1 MAKRYLSEAKTGGH
15 YALQGNLGTIT
26 YPTVN
31 NDKTSGS
38 EPVKRLKQHVIWGQR
53 GSFIL
58 AATGSAVGLG
68 NIWKFPY
75 ITGEN
80 GGGAFVLM
88 YLCCILLIGMPIMM
102 AEILMGRRARAN
114 PILATAELCET
125 AKVSKAWTIIGW
137 MGALAGLVI
146 LSFYTVIAGWTLEY
160 LSQALNGRFT
170 GLTGDSSQQLF
181 DGLLGNF
188 DLMLQWHT
196 AFTLMTV
203 IILALGVSRG
213 LESAVRLM
221 MPLLMLLLLC
231 LLVYAIMEG
240 EFATS
245 LRFMFSFNPEDI
257 SWESALIAMGHSFF
271 TLSLGMGAIMAYG
284 AYMPSNQSVGQTVL
298 TVALLDTL
306 IALIAG
312 VAIFAF
318 VFATPGIAAGHGP
331 GLMFVTLPVA
341 FGNMSAGLVVGSIF
355 FAMVVL
361 AAWTSTISLL
371 EPGVAYLNERFGLH
385 RVLSSVLLGAI
396 AWALGIGSLLSFNDW
411 ADKPFLWGKTW
422 FDSMDFIATN
432 IMLPLG
438 GLLIALFVGWKL
450 RDEHLLHELKYE
462 SSWLLRW
469 WRPVLRYLSPLAVLI
484 VLINGVFP
492 VLRGVLVE

>member
-1 MAKRYLSEAKTGGH
+1 M
-15 YALQGNLGTIT
+15 
-26 YPTVN
+26 
-31 NDKTSGS
+31 
-38 EPVKRLKQHVIWGQR
+38 KRLKQHVIWGQR

-88 YLCCILLIGMPIMM
+88 YLVCILLIGIPIMM

-114 PILATAELCET
+114 PILATAELCE
-125 AKVSKAWTIIGW
+125 AAGASRLWTGIGW

-160 LSQALNGRFT
+160 IVAAVSGEFT
-170 GLTGDSSQQLF
+170 GLTGETSKQLF
-181 DGLLGNF
+181 DRLLA
-188 DLMLQWHT
+188 DPDKMLLWHT
-196 AFTLMTV
+196 LFTLMTV
-203 IILALGVSRG
+203 VILALGVTRG
-213 LESAVRLM
+213 LESSVRVM
-221 MPLLMLLLLC
+221 MPLLFVLLLV
-231 LLVYAIMEG
+231 LLGYAAVEG

-245 LRFMFSFNPEDI
+245 LRFMFSFNPQDI

-284 AYMPSNQSVGQTVL
+284 AYMPSNQSVSRTVL
-298 TVALLDTL
+298 YVALLDTL
-306 IALIAG
+306 VALVAG
-312 VAIFAF
+312 VTIFAL
-318 VFATPGIAAGHGP
+318 VFATPGISPGSGP

-341 FGNMSAGLVVGSIF
+341 FGNMSAGLVFGAVF
-355 FAMVVL
+355 FVMVML

-371 EPGVAYLNERFGLH
+371 EPGVAYLNERFGFN
-385 RVLSSVLLGAI
+385 RVAASVLLGVV
-396 AWALGIGSLLSFNDW
+396 AWVMGLGSVWSFNEW
-411 ADKPFLWGKTW
+411 SGKQFLWGKSY

-438 GLLIALFVGWKL
+438 GVLIALFVGWKL
-450 RDEHLLHELKYE
+450 RDHHILHELVSE
-462 SSWLLRW
+462 PPRLIRW
-469 WRPVLRYLSPLAVLI
+469 WRPVLKFISPIAVLV
-484 VLINGVFP
+484 VLINGIFP
-492 VLRGVLVE
+492 VLRAVFVE

>member
-1 MAKRYLSEAKTGGH
+1 M
-15 YALQGNLGTIT
+15 
-26 YPTVN
+26 
-31 NDKTSGS
+31 
-38 EPVKRLKQHVIWGQR
+38 RLKQHVIWGQR

-88 YLCCILLIGMPIMM
+88 YLACILLIGIPIMM
-102 AEILMGRRARAN
+102 GEILMGRRARAN

-125 AKVSKAWTIIGW
+125 AGASKGWTVIGW

-160 LSQALNGRFT
+160 VENAITGKFVGLDGEGSQR
-170 GLTGDSSQQLF
+170 LF
-181 DGLLGNF
+181 DGLLA
-188 DLMLQWHT
+188 DKVKLLQWHT

-203 IILALGVSRG
+203 AILALGVTRG
-213 LESAVRLM
+213 LESAVRVM
-221 MPLLMLLLLC
+221 MPALFVLLLV
-231 LLVYAIMEG
+231 LLGYAAVEG
-240 EFATS
+240 EFVTS
-245 LRFMFSFNPEDI
+245 LRFMFSFNPEDL
-257 SWESALIAMGHSFF
+257 SWEAALIAMGHSFF

-298 TVALLDTL
+298 MVALLDTL
-306 IALIAG
+306 VALVAG

-318 VFATPGIAAGHGP
+318 VFATPGISPGAGP

-341 FGNMSAGLVVGSIF
+341 FGNMSAGIVIGVIF
-355 FAMVVL
+355 FVMVIL

-371 EPGVAYLNERFGLH
+371 EPGVAYLNERFGLS
-385 RVLSSVLLGAI
+385 RILASLLLGAV
-396 AWALGIGSLLSFNDW
+396 AWTLGLGSVLSFNDW
-411 ADKPFLWGKTW
+411 SDKQFLWGKSY
-422 FDSMDFIATN
+422 FDSMDFLATN

-438 GLLIALFVGWKL
+438 GVLIALFVGWKL
-450 RDEHLLHELKYE
+450 RDEHLLHELKFE
-462 SSWLLRW
+462 SAALLRW
-469 WRPVLRYLSPLAVLI
+469 WRPILKYLSPVAVLI

-492 VLRGVLVE
+492 ILRGVFVE

>member
-1 MAKRYLSEAKTGGH
+1 M
-15 YALQGNLGTIT
+15 
-26 YPTVN
+26 
-31 NDKTSGS
+31 
-38 EPVKRLKQHVIWGQR
+38 KRLKQHVIWGQR

-88 YLCCILLIGMPIMM
+88 YLCCILLIGVPIMM

-160 LSQALNGRFT
+160 LSEALDGRFA
-170 GLTGDSSQQLF
+170 GLTGDSSQALF
-181 DGLLGNF
+181 DGLLANT
-188 DLMLQWHT
+188 DQMLQWHT
-196 AFTLMTV
+196 VFTAMTV
-203 IILALGVSRG
+203 VILALGVSRG
-213 LESAVRLM
+213 LESSVRFM
-221 MPLLMLLLLC
+221 MPMLFVLLLV
-231 LLVYAIMEG
+231 LLGYAMMEG
-240 EFATS
+240 EFVTS
-245 LRFMFSFNPEDI
+245 LRFMFSFNPQDL
-257 SWESALIAMGHSFF
+257 SWEAALTAMGHSFF

-298 TVALLDTL
+298 LVALLDTL
-306 IALIAG
+306 VALVAG

-318 VFATPGIAAGHGP
+318 VFATPGISAGSGP

-341 FGNMSAGLVVGSIF
+341 FGNMSAGLVIGSVF
-355 FAMVVL
+355 FVMVML

-371 EPGVAYLNERFGLH
+371 EPGVAYLNERFGLP
-385 RVLSSVLLGAI
+385 RVLASLLLGMI
-396 AWALGIGSLLSFNDW
+396 AWTMGLGSIWSFNDW
-411 ADKPFLWGKTW
+411 A
-422 FDSMDFIATN
+422 
-432 IMLPLG
+432 
-438 GLLIALFVGWKL
+438 
-450 RDEHLLHELKYE
+450 E
-462 SSWLLRW
+462 
-469 WRPVLRYLSPLAVLI
+469 
-484 VLINGVFP
+484 
-492 VLRGVLVE
+492 

>member
-1 MAKRYLSEAKTGGH
+1 M
-15 YALQGNLGTIT
+15 
-26 YPTVN
+26 
-31 NDKTSGS
+31 
-38 EPVKRLKQHVIWGQR
+38 RLKQHVIWGQR

-88 YLCCILLIGMPIMM
+88 YLACILLIGIPIMM
-102 AEILMGRRARAN
+102 GEILMGRRARAN

-125 AKVSKAWTIIGW
+125 AGASKGWTVIGW

-160 LSQALNGRFT
+160 VENAITGKFVGLDGEGSQR
-170 GLTGDSSQQLF
+170 LF
-181 DGLLGNF
+181 DGLLADKGK
-188 DLMLQWHT
+188 LLQWHT

-203 IILALGVSRG
+203 AILALGVTRG
-213 LESAVRLM
+213 LESAVRVM
-221 MPLLMLLLLC
+221 MPALFVLLLV
-231 LLVYAIMEG
+231 LLGYAAVEG
-240 EFATS
+240 EFVTS
-245 LRFMFSFNPEDI
+245 LRFMFSFNPEDL
-257 SWESALIAMGHSFF
+257 SWEAALIAMGHSFF

-298 TVALLDTL
+298 MVALLDTL
-306 IALIAG
+306 VALVAG

-318 VFATPGIAAGHGP
+318 VFATPGISPGAGP

-341 FGNMSAGLVVGSIF
+341 FGNMSAGIVIGVIF
-355 FAMVVL
+355 FVMVIL

-371 EPGVAYLNERFGLH
+371 EPGVAYLNERFGLS
-385 RVLSSVLLGAI
+385 RILASLLLGAV
-396 AWALGIGSLLSFNDW
+396 AWTLGLGSVLSFNDW
-411 ADKPFLWGKTW
+411 SDKQFLWGKSY
-422 FDSMDFIATN
+422 FDSMDFLATN

-438 GLLIALFVGWKL
+438 GVLIALFVGWKL
-450 RDEHLLHELKYE
+450 RDEHLLHELKFE
-462 SSWLLRW
+462 SAALLRW
-469 WRPVLRYLSPLAVLI
+469 WRPILKYLSPVAVLI

-492 VLRGVLVE
+492 ILRGVFVE

>member
-1 MAKRYLSEAKTGGH
+1 M
-15 YALQGNLGTIT
+15 
-26 YPTVN
+26 
-31 NDKTSGS
+31 
-38 EPVKRLKQHVIWGQR
+38 RLKQHVIWGQR

-88 YLCCILLIGMPIMM
+88 YLACILLIGIPIMM
-102 AEILMGRRARAN
+102 GEILMGRRARAN

-125 AKVSKAWTIIGW
+125 AGASKGWTVIGW

-160 LSQALNGRFT
+160 VENAITGKFVGLDGEGSQR
-170 GLTGDSSQQLF
+170 LF
-181 DGLLGNF
+181 DGLLADKGK
-188 DLMLQWHT
+188 LLQWHT

-203 IILALGVSRG
+203 AILALGVTRG
-213 LESAVRLM
+213 LESAVRVM
-221 MPLLMLLLLC
+221 MPALFVLLLV
-231 LLVYAIMEG
+231 LLGYAAVEG
-240 EFATS
+240 EFVTS
-245 LRFMFSFNPEDI
+245 LRFMFSFNPEDL
-257 SWESALIAMGHSFF
+257 SWEAALIAMGHSFF

-298 TVALLDTL
+298 MVALLDTL
-306 IALIAG
+306 VALVAG

-318 VFATPGIAAGHGP
+318 VFATPGISPGAGP

-341 FGNMSAGLVVGSIF
+341 FGNMSAGIVIGVIF
-355 FAMVVL
+355 FVMVIL

-371 EPGVAYLNERFGLH
+371 EPGVAYLNERFGLS
-385 RVLSSVLLGAI
+385 RILASLLLGAV
-396 AWALGIGSLLSFNDW
+396 AWTLGIGSVLSFNDW
-411 ADKPFLWGKTW
+411 SDKQFLWGKSY
-422 FDSMDFIATN
+422 FDSMDFLATN

-438 GLLIALFVGWKL
+438 GVLIALFVGWKL
-450 RDEHLLHELKYE
+450 RDEHLLHELKFE
-462 SSWLLRW
+462 SAALLRW
-469 WRPVLRYLSPLAVLI
+469 WRPILKYLSPVAVLI

-492 VLRGVLVE
+492 ILRGVFVE

>member
-1 MAKRYLSEAKTGGH
+1 MK
-15 YALQGNLGTIT
+15 
-26 YPTVN
+26 P
-31 NDKTSGS
+31 
-38 EPVKRLKQHVIWGQR
+38 LKQHTIWGLR

-88 YLCCILLIGMPIMM
+88 YLFCIALIGIPIMM

-114 PILATAELCET
+114 PIMATAELCEHAGASKGWT
-125 AKVSKAWTIIGW
+125 AIGW
-137 MGALAGLVI
+137 MGVLAGLLI
-146 LSFYTVIAGWTLEY
+146 LSFYSVIAGWTLEY
-160 LSQALNGRFT
+160 ALAALDGKFA
-170 GLTGDSSQQLF
+170 GLTGETSQALF
-181 DGLLGNF
+181 DGLLADS
-188 DLMLQWHT
+188 DLMLQWHSLFI
-196 AFTLMTV
+196 AMTIAV
-203 IILALGVSRG
+203 LALGVTRG

-221 MPLLMLLLLC
+221 MPLLFVLLLI
-231 LLVYAIMEG
+231 LLGYAIKEG

-245 LRFMFSFNPEDI
+245 LRFMFSFKLEDL
-257 SWESALIAMGHSFF
+257 SWEGAQIAMGHSFF

-284 AYMPSNQSVGQTVL
+284 AYMPSSQSVGKTVVI
-298 TVALLDTL
+298 VAILDTL
-306 IALIAG
+306 VALVAG

-318 VFATPGIAAGHGP
+318 VFATPGISPGAGP

-341 FGNMSAGLVVGSIF
+341 FGNMGAGLVIGSVF
-355 FAMVVL
+355 FVMVIL

-385 RVLSSVLLGAI
+385 RIVASILLGTI
-396 AWALGIGSLLSFNDW
+396 SWFIGLGSVYSFNDW
-411 ADKPFLWGKTW
+411 SELQFLWGKNY

-438 GLLIALFVGWKL
+438 GVLIALFTGWKL
-450 RDEHLLHELKYE
+450 RDEIILHDLKFE
-462 SSWLLRW
+462 SAWVFRL
-469 WRPVLRYLSPLAVLI
+469 WRPVLKFISPIAVLVI
-484 VLINGVFP
+484 LYNGIFP
-492 VLRGVLVE
+492 VLRAVLVE

>member
-1 MAKRYLSEAKTGGH
+1 M
-15 YALQGNLGTIT
+15 
-26 YPTVN
+26 
-31 NDKTSGS
+31 
-38 EPVKRLKQHVIWGQR
+38 RLKQHVIWGQR

-88 YLCCILLIGMPIMM
+88 YLGCILLIGIPIMM

-125 AKVSKAWTIIGW
+125 AGASKGWTVIGW

-160 LSQALNGRFT
+160 VENAVSGKFV
-170 GLTGDSSQQLF
+170 GLDGESSQQLF
-181 DGLLGNF
+181 SGLLSDKGQ
-188 DLMLQWHT
+188 LLQWHT

-203 IILALGVSRG
+203 AILALGVTRG
-213 LESAVRLM
+213 LESAVRIM
-221 MPLLMLLLLC
+221 MPALFVLLLI
-231 LLVYAIMEG
+231 LLGYAALEG

-245 LRFMFSFNPEDI
+245 LRFMFSFNPEDL
-257 SWESALIAMGHSFF
+257 SWEAALVAMGHSFF

-284 AYMPSNQSVGQTVL
+284 AYMPSNQSVGQTVML
-298 TVALLDTL
+298 VALLDTL
-306 IALIAG
+306 VALVAG

-318 VFATPGIAAGHGP
+318 VFATPGISPGAGP

-341 FGNMSAGLVVGSIF
+341 FGNMGAGVVIGCIF
-355 FAMVVL
+355 FVMVML

-385 RVLSSVLLGAI
+385 RVIASFLLGVI
-396 AWALGIGSLLSFNDW
+396 AWVMGLGSVLSFNDW
-411 ADKPFLWGKTW
+411 ADRQFLWGKNY
-422 FDSMDFIATN
+422 FDSMDFLATN

-438 GLLIALFVGWKL
+438 GMLIALFVGWKL
-450 RDEHLLHELKYE
+450 RDEHLLHELKFE
-462 SSWLLRW
+462 SARLLRW
-469 WRPVLRYLSPLAVLI
+469 WRPILKYVSPIAVLI
-484 VLINGVFP
+484 VLVNGIFP
-492 VLRGVLVE
+492 VLRGVFVE